1 MNCHHQTECE
11 QWLCWKYSGLFS
23 RLSSFLCH
31 PINNLM
37 FELVGRGHKREEG
50 AQVSL
55 QRDSPLR
62 DIRWMLKHCWLAST
76 YLQPSVWL
84 TTHLCEADEIFLK
97 IQIKCRSEVHLQ
109 GVCQPTLWLTFIL
122 QLLKV
127 LLSYLWY
134 STMLSAN
141 HNIIIHDILRY
152 KIFYNIHI
160 HFNSP
165 STGVS
170 PLWISLL
177 KWFLSTRCF

>member
-11 QWLCWKYSGLFS
+11 QWLCWKYSVLFS

-31 PINNLM
+31 LINNLM

-62 DIRWMLKHCWLAST
+62 GKIQYECWNIVDRH
-76 YLQPSVWL
+76 LQICSLQCDSPL
-84 TTHLCEADEIFLK
+84 TFVRQMK

-109 GVCQPTLWLTFIL
+109 GLCQPTLWLTFIL

-127 LLSYLWY
+127 LLWYLWY
-134 STMLSAN
+134 ST
-141 HNIIIHDILRY
+141 ILF
-152 KIFYNIHI
+152 I
-160 HFNSP
+160 
-165 STGVS
+165 
-170 PLWISLL
+170 
-177 KWFLSTRCF
+177 